1 MDRSER
7 ARSVMTEQQLAGP
20 VPAGETESGGESAT
34 TVLIAFA
41 ANLAIAAAKTV
52 VAVITGSASMLAES
66 AHSWADTANEVLLL
80 VAERRARREPDDSHP
95 FGYGRLAYVWSMF
108 AALGLFTAGAVVSVW
123 HGVSALFKT
132 TEDTSYFWA
141 YVVLGI
147 AFVLEG
153 ISFLQAFKQ
162 TRSEAAQLD
171 RDILEH
177 ALATS
182 DPTLRAVFAEDS
194 AALIGLVI
202 AGLGILLHQLTGEA
216 AYDAIGSI
224 LVGVL
229 LGVVAVV
236 LIRRNIEFLSGQE
249 SDARLRDSAIRLVK
263 EMPQVARVAY
273 MRLEYVGPR
282 QVLLVAAVDLEG
294 EHPET
299 QVAYM
304 LRDLEHEIEKQPIV
318 TDAVLTLATP
328 EEPSL

>member
-1 MDRSER
+1 
-7 ARSVMTEQQLAGP
+7 MTEQQLAGP
-20 VPAGETESGGESAT
+20 LPDGEAQSGGESAT

-41 ANLAIAAAKTV
+41 ANLAIAVAKTV

-80 VAERRARREPDDSHP
+80 VAERRARREPDESHP

-123 HGVSALFKT
+123 HGVSALFAT
-132 TEDTSYFWA
+132 TEETSYFWA

-153 ISFLQAFKQ
+153 ISFVQAFRQ
-162 TRSEAAQLD
+162 TRREAATLD

-194 AALIGLVI
+194 AALVGLVI
-202 AGLGILLHQLTGEA
+202 AGLGILLHQLTGNP

-229 LGVVAVV
+229 LGVVAVI
-236 LIRRNIEFLSGQE
+236 LINRNISFLSGQE
-249 SDARLRDSAIRLVK
+249 SDTRLRDSAIGLVK
-263 EMPQVARVAY
+263 AMPQVARVAY

-282 QVLLVAAVDLEG
+282 KVLLVAAVDLEG